1 MVMRAM
7 RERMKPILWIAI
19 IGFLGTIVFAWGM
32 GSASGVGCQEA
43 PVVLVVNGEEVPW
56 HEYYQLAEGLFRMKV
71 AREQS
76 RMGSFYD
83 TSVEPFI
90 REQASQEAIVLL
102 IEDYAVRQQ
111 AEEWGL
117 MVTEYEISQTIEAA
131 PYFREENGAFSRG
144 LYSDFLREQGTT
156 DEEYR
161 YQLGRQ
167 LLVEKIHS
175 IIFDAVYVPEPM
187 VRAEFV
193 EQGQFASADFVVI
206 SYGDFIG
213 EIELTEVEIRDFY
226 DDHPEEFMAPTQAT
240 VDYIA
245 IPFDDLYAKVEL
257 SEENLRAYYEQ
268 VKDDEAAAGRIHARH
283 ILFIT
288 PAEAAEGEITAAE
301 SKAVG
306 VIERLSAGEDFRKIF
321 AEFAWEAPVD
331 PTAEPPEVISEDL
344 GFFGPGE
351 MVPEFEEAAYAL
363 EVGEFTS
370 EPVRTDFGWHIIKR
384 ESDISAFEEMRD
396 ELENRLRMDQAM
408 RAHDQFYQTLF
419 QALSEGKSLE
429 EAAVLVPDT
438 EILHAGPFAE
448 DAIIIDERIGHFN
461 LFRDVAFKLKPGQVS
476 TILPRSHEDPTDP
489 DATFKRDL
497 YVLRVTGRI
506 PARPYPLEDI
516 RGRVEAKVLNLKA
529 GEMAESFAHDILER
543 AEEVGLDRT
552 VDEAGFAVISADQI
566 TRGGNIPG
574 VGMAPKAAR
583 IAFELDPGELSGIV
597 HDRNVYYITRGG
609 SVTEPS
615 PQAYGH
621 QLEELR
627 QNMILASKNSFYRA
641 WVEHLAAQAEVDNR
655 LEEILE
661 EFARR
666 REEAEQAAREREG

>member
-1 MVMRAM
+1 MRAM

-71 AREQS
+71 ARERS

-83 TSVEPFI
+83 SSVEPLF
-90 REQASQEAIVLL
+90 RELTSQEAIRLL

-131 PYFREENGAFSRG
+131 PYFREENGAFSRR

-161 YQLGRQ
+161 SQLGRQ

-193 EQGQFASADFVVI
+193 EQNQFASADFVVI

-213 EIELTEVEIRDFY
+213 EIELTEGEVQEFY
-226 DDHPEEFMAPTQAT
+226 EDHPEEFMAPAQAS
-240 VDYIA
+240 VDYIS

-257 SEENLRAYYEQ
+257 SEESLRAYYEQ

-283 ILFIT
+283 ILFMI
-288 PAEAAEGEITAAE
+288 PPEADEARIAAAE

-306 VIERLSAGEDFRKIF
+306 VIERLSTGEDFDALF
-321 AEFAWEAPVD
+321 AEFAREAPAD
-331 PTAEPPEVISEDL
+331 PTAEPPKVISEDL
-344 GFFGPGE
+344 GFFSPGE
-351 MVPEFEEAAYAL
+351 MVPEFEKAAYAL
-363 EVGEFTS
+363 KVGEFTP
-370 EPVRTDFGWHIIKR
+370 EPVRTDFGWHVIQR
-384 ESDISAFEEMRD
+384 ESDIPAYEEVRD
-396 ELENRLRMDQAM
+396 ELENQLRMDQAM
-408 RAHDQFYQTLF
+408 RAADQFYQTLS

-429 EAAVLVPDT
+429 EAASLIPDT
-438 EILHAGPFAE
+438 QILKAGPFAE
-448 DAIIIDERIGHFN
+448 DAIIMDERIGHFD
-461 LFRDVAFKLKPGQVS
+461 LFRDIAFDLKPGQVS
-476 TILPRSHEDPTDP
+476 GIIHRSHQDPTDP
-489 DATFKRDL
+489 DAIFKRDL
-497 YVLRVTGRI
+497 YVLRVTGRV
-506 PARPYPLEDI
+506 PARPYPLEEI
-516 RGRVEAKVLNLKA
+516 RGRVEAEVLNLKA
-529 GEMAESFAHDILER
+529 GEKADNFAHEILER
-543 AEEVGLDRT
+543 SEEVGLDRAAE
-552 VDEAGFAVISADQI
+552 EAGFAVISADQI
-566 TRGGNIPG
+566 TRDGNIPG
-574 VGMAPKAAR
+574 VGVAPKAAR
-583 IAFELDPGELSGIV
+583 IAFELSPGELSGV
-597 HDRNVYYITRGG
+597 VRDREKFYLVRGG

-615 PQAYGH
+615 SRAYGQ

-641 WVEHLAAQAEVDNR
+641 WVEPLAAQAEVDNR
-655 LEEILE
+655 LDEILE